1 MKVNLSNSI
10 YQRNGSKMG
19 LTVKD
24 GMLINNRP
32 NSNSGI
38 QQAVA
43 LNKTL
48 KRAEKIQTMSQAVTL
63 GNMRE
68 DMMEDDCCGS

>member
-10 YQRNGSKMG
+10 YQRNGSGMG

-32 NSNSGI
+32 TSTSGI
-38 QQAVA
+38 QQAVD
-43 LNKTL
+43 LKKTL
-48 KRAEKIQTMSQAVTL
+48 KRAEKIQTMSEAVAL
-63 GNMRE
+63 GSLKE
-68 DMMEDDCCGS
+68 DIMKGDCCGS

>member
-32 NSNSGI
+32 TSISGI
-38 QQAVA
+38 QQAA
-43 LNKTL
+43 ELNKTL
-48 KRAEKIQTMSQAVTL
+48 KRAEKIQTMSQAVAL